1 MAQMHTITWLQEA
14 TENHQYGMS
23 NKKTRLKKANLI
35 AFLLII
41 VTYLQPAAHVV
52 LPWTE
57 ERIDGLFEAGVE
69 HIESLHCN
77 SIVETKAPVV
87 IVQIHADARRVP
99 VVGEGNAAIFHV
111 GI

>member
-14 TENHQYGMS
+14 TENHQYGVS
-23 NKKTRLKKANLI
+23 NKTHLKQANLKT
-35 AFLLII
+35 FLLII
-41 VTYLQPAAHVV
+41 VTYLQPAAYVV

-77 SIVETKAPVV
+77 GIVETKAPVV
-87 IVQIHADARRVP
+87 IVQIHANAR
-99 VVGEGNAAIFHV
+99 
-111 GI
+111 